1 MFVSS
6 HTFDLRR
13 LLRMD
18 KALDLR
24 VLDPI
29 HSGVKLYHMTNVAQ
43 KNERFLQLAEPIPS
57 VSVCSDL
64 ADQQ

>member
-1 MFVSS
+1 MLVSS
-6 HTFDLRR
+6 HTFDPGR

-29 HSGVKLYHMTNVAQ
+29 HAGVKLFHVTNVTQ
-43 KNERFLQLAEPIPS
+43 KNKRFLQLTEPIPS

-64 ADQQ
+64 A